1 MSVIVSWESQ
11 AKCRLNFYL
20 VIRWIP
26 YFKHI
31 FLPDR
36 FWRFFCS
43 KLRKKRTNEMIMF
56 YDWIDHNFYFSLCFY
71 WNNFCFQC
79 VTIISSCPFSTW
91 IWNTVLEQDQLDM
104 IILFFFLSERICSK
118 QMFSKKLKELIYIHL
133 TNAGIC
139 FTHMTLMAFKWNT
152 RPLIQQRNKLI

>member
-36 FWRFFCS
+36 FWLFFCS
-43 KLRKKRTNEMIMF
+43 KLRKKRTDEMIMF
-56 YDWIDHNFYFSLCFY
+56 YGWIDHNFYFSLCFY

-104 IILFFFLSERICSK
+104 IILFFFFEWKNMFQTNVFKETEGTHIYSSYKCWHLLHSHDFNGI
-118 QMFSKKLKELIYIHL
+118 QMKHQTINSAEK
-133 TNAGIC
+133 
-139 FTHMTLMAFKWNT
+139 
-152 RPLIQQRNKLI
+152 